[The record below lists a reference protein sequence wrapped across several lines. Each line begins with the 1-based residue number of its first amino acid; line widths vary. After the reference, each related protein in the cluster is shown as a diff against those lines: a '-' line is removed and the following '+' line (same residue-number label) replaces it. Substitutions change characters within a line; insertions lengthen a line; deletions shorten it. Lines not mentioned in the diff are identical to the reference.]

1 MKRKIL
7 KTLLICA
14 AIILPIALLCSIN
27 AINLRIMQQEML
39 SIIKQSEGVTIL
51 DDACVY
57 GNLNGNGNG
66 INYYGAALVTSKSE
80 AALEELVESLDG
92 RFELAGY
99 ALQNGKRVE
108 SKYLEHRSLRFEYN
122 DFLTG
127 QKYYIVYFYNSQ
139 SNLSNYLDIA
149 GH

>member
-14 AIILPIALLCSIN
+14 AILLPIAVLCSIN
-27 AINLRIMQQEML
+27 AINLRLMQQEML
-39 SIIKQSEGVTIL
+39 SIIKQSEDVTIL

-57 GNLNGNGNG
+57 GKLNGNGNG
-66 INYYGAALVTSKSE
+66 INYYGAALITSESE
-80 AALEELVESLDG
+80 AALEELVKTLDD
-92 RFELAGY
+92 RFEIAGY
-99 ALQNGKRVE
+99 DLQNGKQVE
-108 SKYLEHRSLRFEYN
+108 SKYLEHRSLSFAYN
-122 DFLTG
+122 DFLGG

-139 SNLSNYLDIA
+139 SNLSNPFDLA